1 MGKQQEASMTSR
13 ILTLLGILALPA
25 RALADAG
32 HIADQGHGHSHWLI
46 YVLLACALFGLALG
60 VRSARS

>member
-1 MGKQQEASMTSR
+1 MTSP
-13 ILTLLGILALPA
+13 ILAILGILALPA